1 MFAGHAKISENLGS
15 AFYFCTPYHSWEC
28 GLNEN
33 TSGLVRKYLPKGTDF
48 SKLTAADL
56 QRVEDLLNNRTRK
69 AHNYHSPKDVLAK
82 PAATPKNYVLGM

>member
-69 AHNYHSPKDVLAK
+69 AHNYHSPKEVLDK
-82 PAATPKNYVLGM
+82 PTATPKNYVLGM

>member
-1 MFAGHAKISENLGS
+1 M
-15 AFYFCTPYHSWEC
+15 C

-33 TSGLVRKYLPKGTDF
+33 TNGLVRKYLPKGTDF

-69 AHNYHSPKDVLAK
+69 AHNYHSPKEVLAK
-82 PAATPKNYVLGM
+82 PTATPKNYVLGM